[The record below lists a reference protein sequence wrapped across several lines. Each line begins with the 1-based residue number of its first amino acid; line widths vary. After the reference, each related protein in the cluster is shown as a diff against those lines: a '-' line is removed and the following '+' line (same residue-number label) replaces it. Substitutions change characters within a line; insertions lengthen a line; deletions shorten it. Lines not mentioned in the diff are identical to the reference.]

1 MSFLDRVR
9 ACACYDPRDYRPFV
23 VAGEAVGFVDLEF
36 AALLAAFPSVFEWT
50 GERLELSSALTTSPE
65 RTAAVD
71 QVLRQLR
78 ARGLLRGW
86 RDEPYPVLSG
96 RSETALLTVERAA
109 VPRFGL
115 VASGVHVNGFV
126 RSESGY
132 KMWVGR
138 RSLDKPTAPGK
149 LDQIVAGGRP
159 AGYTVQETLIKEAAE
174 EASIPER
181 LMRAARAVGTITYA
195 TRQPEGLRRDVL
207 YLYDLEVPE
216 DFVPVNADDEIAAFE
231 LWPIEQVIETVRETD
246 AFKFNCALVVIDFL
260 IRHGYLDPDEA
271 DYVALADGLRS
282 LPVAT
287 AHLMQAT
294 MAP

>member
-9 ACACYDPRDYRPFV
+9 ACARYDPCDYRPFV
-23 VAGEAVGFVDLEF
+23 VEGETVGFVAPEF
-36 AALLAAFPSVFEWT
+36 CALLAAFPSVFQRT
-50 GERLELSSALTTSPE
+50 SERLELSSALVTAAE

-78 ARGLLRGW
+78 ARGLFGGW

-96 RSETALLTVERAA
+96 RSESALLTVERAA
-109 VPRFGL
+109 VPQFGL

-126 RSESGY
+126 RSEAGL

-138 RSLDKPTAPGK
+138 RSLTKPTAPGK

-174 EASIPER
+174 EASIPEGLIR
-181 LMRAARAVGTITYA
+181 TARAVGTITYA

-207 YLYDLEVPE
+207 FLYDLELPL
-216 DFVPVNADDEIAAFE
+216 DFAPVNADDEIASFE
-231 LWPIEQVIETVRETD
+231 LWPIAQLIETVRDTD

-260 IRHGYLDPDEA
+260 MRHGYLDPDGA
-271 DYVALADGLRS
+271 DYVALAEGLRS

-287 AHLMQAT
+287 ARLMHAS

>member
-9 ACACYDPRDYRPFV
+9 ACARFDPGDYRPFV
-23 VAGEAVGFVDLEF
+23 VCGETVGFVEPEF
-36 AALLAAFPSVFEWT
+36 GALLAAFPEVFQWT
-50 GERLELSSALTTSPE
+50 GGRLELSSTLKAADE
-65 RTAAVD
+65 RTVAVD
-71 QVLRQLR
+71 HVLRQLR
-78 ARGLLRGW
+78 ARGLFGGW

-96 RSETALLTVERAA
+96 RQETALLTIERAA

-126 RSESGY
+126 RSETGLQ
-132 KMWVGR
+132 MWVGR
-138 RSLDKPTAPGK
+138 RSLTKPTAPGK

-174 EASIPER
+174 EASLPER
-181 LMRAARAVGTITYA
+181 LIRSAQAVGAITYA

-207 YLYDLEVPE
+207 YLYDLELPG
-216 DFVPVNADDEIAAFE
+216 DFAPVNTDDEIAAFE
-231 LWPIEQVIETVRETD
+231 LWPIAKVIETVRDTD

-260 IRHGYLDPDEA
+260 MRHGYLDPDNA
-271 DYVALADGLRS
+271 DYVALAEGLRS

-287 AHLMQAT
+287 ARLLSVPCTA
-294 MAP
+294 